1 MKRDFTFKAAPDFR
15 STTTLLSTK
24 YKQYMAYYIDHYDIS
39 RNYYYYRTSAYDRFN
54 IYSYVSGY
62 RNYVN
67 GTAYNITG
75 PFDGTT
81 QETQSGTRDVTTYY
95 LWYQEGVYLRTY
107 YTQYSYLY
115 YTPGVY
121 LRTYYTTV
129 PGFIYYTKYT
139 DPGGYT
145 YYVKKYQGAYN
156 YYAKYVAPG
165 GYTYYVQKYQAAY
178 YYYAKYIS
186 PGYTYYVERYQNP
199 VYTAHDIYYNMGGYG
214 TGYKPVDLYYTLAG
228 YGSKTEKQQYSYQY
242 TRHYNYYGISS
253 YNTYTTQTL
262 YGYNPVYYQ
271 YYVEH
276 YYYYQYYFPVYGSY
290 PVTYGYFL

>member
-67 GTAYNITG
+67 GTVYNITG

-129 PGFIYYTKYT
+129 PGFIYYAKYT
-139 DPGGYT
+139 
-145 YYVKKYQGAYN
+145 
-156 YYAKYVAPG
+156 APG
-165 GYTYYVQKYQAAY
+165 GYTYYVRK
-178 YYYAKYIS
+178 
-186 PGYTYYVERYQNP
+186 YQNP
-199 VYTAHDIYYNMGGYG
+199 VYTAHDLYYNMGGYG